1 MGGGS
6 LGNPTLR
13 HQPAELQRSAS
24 ATQTGRGGAKGMDGD
39 PRTPCLP
46 GRHSAFGGGA
56 EEREVPSHTP
66 GAVVCEPTG
75 PSEGLLLTCRLGLD
89 PASSWGERAVRRTG
103 HRVPYWW
110 SPFGR

>member
-1 MGGGS
+1 MRMGIRGRLAC
-6 LGNPTLR
+6 LGDT
-13 HQPAELQRSAS
+13 A
-24 ATQTGRGGAKGMDGD
+24 
-39 PRTPCLP
+39 
-46 GRHSAFGGGA
+46 AFGGGA

-75 PSEGLLLTCRLGLD
+75 PSEGLLLTCRFGLD